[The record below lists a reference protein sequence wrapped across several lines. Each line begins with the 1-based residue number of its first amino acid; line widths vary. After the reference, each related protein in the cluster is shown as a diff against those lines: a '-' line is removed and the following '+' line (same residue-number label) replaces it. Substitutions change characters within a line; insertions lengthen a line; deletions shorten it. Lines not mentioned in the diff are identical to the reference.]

1 MAEGKV
7 VNPLVSKRLD
17 EATTMVETLR
27 IYCMS
32 NSCRALTPTPA
43 AKTKH
48 N

>member
-27 IYCMS
+27 IYVQLLPS
-32 NSCRALTPTPA
+32 LNTNPSC
-43 AKTKH
+43 
-48 N
+48 